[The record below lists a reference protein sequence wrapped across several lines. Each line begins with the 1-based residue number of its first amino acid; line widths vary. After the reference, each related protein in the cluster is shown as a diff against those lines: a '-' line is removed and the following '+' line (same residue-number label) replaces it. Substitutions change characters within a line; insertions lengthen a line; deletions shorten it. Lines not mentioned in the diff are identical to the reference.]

1 MPGELAPRFALQ
13 TGLLLF
19 ASFAEESVHVLVSVL
34 ALKRNSSTV
43 RYCFEADVEPAVL
56 PRALELLAKRGL
68 VPARVFAQAIDD
80 ALSVEIEVEGLATE
94 TAEHVGRCLAQIVGV
109 REVF

>member
-1 MPGELAPRFALQ
+1 M
-13 TGLLLF
+13 
-19 ASFAEESVHVLVSVL
+19 SSSVL

-43 RYCFEADVEPAVL
+43 RYCFEADAEPACCRARSSCSPSAASCQRACS
-56 PRALELLAKRGL
+56 PR
-68 VPARVFAQAIDD
+68 PIDD

>member
-1 MPGELAPRFALQ
+1 M
-13 TGLLLF
+13 
-19 ASFAEESVHVLVSVL
+19 SSVL

-68 VPARVFAQAIDD
+68 VPARVFAQAVDD
-80 ALSVEIEVEGLATE
+80 ALNVEIEVEGLAQDI
-94 TAEHVGRCLAQIVGV
+94 AEHVGCSLGQIVGV
-109 REVF
+109 RAVF